1 MRVDGLVKH
10 YDVSPP
16 WLDRV
21 VAGHGRSMV
30 RAVQDVTFKI
40 GRGETLA
47 LVGESG
53 CGKTTVAKIVAGL
66 ELPTGGRITFGGT
79 RLQMVFQDPYAS
91 LNARWRVKGIIAEPI
106 RRAKL
111 GTGGRSTLATVS
123 SLLEAVGLS
132 AADGER
138 YPHEF
143 STGQRQ
149 RISIARALAAQPEL
163 LVLDEPTSSLDVS
176 VQAQILNL
184 LHDLQIERDLAY
196 LFISHDLAAVAYM
209 ATEVAI
215 MYLGRIVERA
225 PWSVLVDSPSHPYT
239 RLLLGAIPGVSVSD
253 GATAEAEG
261 EPPNPLAPPPGC
273 AFHPRCPF
281 ANARCRAE
289 VPELQLVDRSRIAC
303 HGVDEGRL
311 PAPRVEDVREWS
323 S

>member
-21 VAGHGRSMV
+21 VAGHGRSTV

-91 LNARWRVKGIIAEPI
+91 LNARWRVKDIIAEPI

-111 GTGGRSTLATVS
+111 GAGGRSTLATVS

-184 LHDLQIERDLAY
+184 LHDLQVERDLAY

-253 GATAEAEG
+253 GATTEAEG